1 MKTLILAFTLVTM
14 QFVIS
19 PAQAGYIGEIVS
31 TKTAKELFD
40 NGVLFVDV
48 RNGDDYKNGHIPGA
62 IHVNVRDSTFEAKF
76 VKVAKKDQE
85 IVIYCRGSSCTRSP
99 LAISKS
105 MSLGFEKLYYF
116 REGYPGWKSAGY
128 PIEK

>member
-19 PAQAGYIGEIVS
+19 PAQAGDNGQIVGIE
-31 TKTAKELFD
+31 TAKELFD
-40 NGVLFVDV
+40 RGVLFVDV
-48 RNGDDYKNGHIPGA
+48 RNPDDYKNGHILGA
-62 IHVNVRDSTFEAKF
+62 IHVDVRDSTFEAKF

-99 LAISKS
+99 LAISKAK
-105 MSLGFEKLYYF
+105 SLGFEKLYYF
-116 REGYPGWKSAGY
+116 KRGYPGWKSAGY
-128 PIEK
+128 SIEK

>member
-19 PAQAGYIGEIVS
+19 PTQAADNGKIVEPE
-31 TKTAKELFD
+31 TAKELFD

-48 RNGDDYKNGHIPGA
+48 RNDDDYKNGHIPGA
-62 IHVNVRDSTFEAKF
+62 IHVNVRDSTFETKF
-76 VKVAKKDQE
+76 VEVVKKDQE
-85 IVIYCRGSSCTRSP
+85 VVIYCRGISCSRSR
-99 LAISKS
+99 LAISKAK
-105 MSLGFEKLYYF
+105 SLGFEKLYYF
-116 REGYPGWKSAGY
+116 KEGFPGWKFAEY

>member
-19 PAQAGYIGEIVS
+19 QAQAGDNGQIVGIE
-31 TKTAKELFD
+31 TAKELFD
-40 NGVLFVDV
+40 RGVLFVDV
-48 RNGDDYKNGHIPGA
+48 RNPDDYKNGHIPGA
-62 IHVNVRDSTFEAKF
+62 IHVDVRDSTFEAKF

-85 IVIYCRGSSCTRSP
+85 IVIYCRGISCTRSP
-99 LAISKS
+99 LAISKAKS
-105 MSLGFEKLYYF
+105 MGFEKLYYF
-116 REGYPGWKSAGY
+116 REGYPGWKSAGH

>member
-19 PAQAGYIGEIVS
+19 PAQAGYNGEIVA
-31 TKTAKELFD
+31 TATAKELFD
-40 NGVLFVDV
+40 RGVIFVDV
-48 RNGDDYKNGHIPGA
+48 RNADDYKYGHIPGA
-62 IHVNVRDSTFEAKF
+62 IHVNVRDSNFEAEF

-99 LAISKS
+99 LAISKA
-105 MSLGFEKLYYF
+105 MHLGFEKLYYF
-116 REGYPGWKSAGY
+116 KEGYPGWESAGY

>member
-1 MKTLILAFTLVTM
+1 MKTLILAFTLVTL

-19 PAQAGYIGEIVS
+19 PAQAVDNGQIIS
-31 TKTAKELFD
+31 PKTTKELFD
-40 NGVLFVDV
+40 RGVLFVDV
-48 RNGDDYKNGHIPGA
+48 RNGGDFKSGHIPGA

-76 VKVAKKDQE
+76 VEVAKKDQE
-85 IVIYCRGSSCTRSP
+85 VVIYCRGSSCSRSR
-99 LAISKS
+99 LAISKAK
-105 MSLGFEKLYYF
+105 SLGFEKLYYF

>member
-19 PAQAGYIGEIVS
+19 PAQAGDNGQIVGIE
-31 TKTAKELFD
+31 TAKELFD
-40 NGVLFVDV
+40 RGVLFVDV
-48 RNGDDYKNGHIPGA
+48 RNPDDYKNGHIPGA
-62 IHVNVRDSTFEAKF
+62 IHVDVRDSTFEAKF

-99 LAISKS
+99 LAISKAK
-105 MSLGFEKLYYF
+105 SLGFKKLYYF
-116 REGYPGWKSAGY
+116 KRGYPGWKSAGY
-128 PIEK
+128 SIEK

>member
-19 PAQAGYIGEIVS
+19 PTQAADNGKIVEPE
-31 TKTAKELFD
+31 TAKELFD

-48 RNGDDYKNGHIPGA
+48 RNDDDYKDGHIPGA

-76 VKVAKKDQE
+76 VEVAKKDQE

-99 LAISKS
+99 LAISKA
-105 MSLGFEKLYYF
+105 MRLGFEKLYYF
-116 REGYPGWKSAGY
+116 KKGYPGWKSAGY

>member
-14 QFVIS
+14 QFVLS
-19 PAQAGYIGEIVS
+19 PAQAGENGEIVAIS
-31 TKTAKELFD
+31 TAKELFD
-40 NGVLFVDV
+40 RGVIFVDV
-48 RNGDDYKNGHIPGA
+48 RNDDDYKNGHIPGA

-99 LAISKS
+99 LAISKA

>member
-19 PAQAGYIGEIVS
+19 PAQAADNGQIVS
-31 TKTAKELFD
+31 PETAKELFD
-40 NGVLFVDV
+40 RGVLFVDV
-48 RNGDDYKNGHIPGA
+48 RNNGDFKSGHIPGA
-62 IHVNVRDSTFEAKF
+62 IHVNVRESTFEAIF

-85 IVIYCRGSSCTRSP
+85 VVIYCRGSSCTRSP
-99 LAISKS
+99 LAISKAK
-105 MSLGFEKLYYF
+105 SLGFEKLYYF
-116 REGYPGWKSAGY
+116 QKGYPGWKSAGY